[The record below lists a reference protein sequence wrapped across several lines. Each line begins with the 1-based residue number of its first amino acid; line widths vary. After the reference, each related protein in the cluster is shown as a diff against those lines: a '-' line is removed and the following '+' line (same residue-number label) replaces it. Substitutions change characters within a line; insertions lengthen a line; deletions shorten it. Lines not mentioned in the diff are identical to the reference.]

1 MEHIFRQWIGMHRA
15 MIAWFHAAHH
25 VTKGTGFGGDHV
37 NIYGRIY
44 TELEED
50 FDEIVEKG
58 LGLTGDETLAD
69 PASILSLAAGQLSQY
84 PQPANQDAEQIARN
98 ALEIARVYIAFI
110 ESIYSQFEGSG
121 GMTLGLDDQL
131 QGFANKY
138 ETYVYLLQQRSR
150 HASNG
155 MVPVME
161 GKFRKALRRVIQES
175 AGFTIC
181 NDGDEIWDA
190 IDDEGEAYAEQG
202 IAEEW
207 MDSLG
212 PSDRKDM
219 TLDTRI
225 TIIHDEQGNE
235 RQCVKITD
243 RTYNNPGVRW
253 VSTPGPKYQV
263 MFESSFTVYSERG
276 KYIES
281 SDGSL
286 LQLASMDEPKI
297 IVSNGRERGSLV
309 LHRGGR
315 IYFQT
320 NRRDQFFSNLQ
331 ELCDY
336 LNKNGF
342 QYEGIDDY

>member
-69 PASILSLAAGQLSQY
+69 PASILSQAAGQLSQY
-84 PQPANQDAEQIARN
+84 PQPTNQDAELIARN
-98 ALEIARVYIAFI
+98 ALEIARVYISFI
-110 ESIYSQFEGSG
+110 ESIYIQFEAC
-121 GMTLGLDDQL
+121 GMSLGLDDL
-131 QGFANKY
+131 IQGFANKY
-138 ETYVYLLQQRSR
+138 ETYVYLLQQRTR
-150 HASNG
+150 QATNG
-155 MVPVME
+155 MVPMME
-161 GKFRKALRRVIQES
+161 ARLRKSLRKAMRE
-175 AGFTIC
+175 
-181 NDGDEIWDA
+181 
-190 IDDEGEAYAEQG
+190 
-202 IAEEW
+202 
-207 MDSLG
+207 
-212 PSDRKDM
+212 
-219 TLDTRI
+219 
-225 TIIHDEQGNE
+225 
-235 RQCVKITD
+235 
-243 RTYNNPGVRW
+243 
-253 VSTPGPKYQV
+253 
-263 MFESSFTVYSERG
+263 SFTVYSERG

-281 SDGSL
+281 GDGDL
-286 LQLASMDEPKI
+286 LQLADPSEPKI

-336 LNKNGF
+336 LNINGF